1 MVVPPLPEKQGLV
14 DVAAQEV
21 LQASGVQEDDDLWLE
36 QRTAA
41 LDRMLKRIYAPPLL
55 SGSPS
60 LQACHMTR
68 TRTRALTPQP

>member
-1 MVVPPLPEKQGLV
+1 MWWCRRCLRSRAWSTWPR
-14 DVAAQEV
+14 
-21 LQASGVQEDDDLWLE
+21 QASGVQEDDDLWLE

-41 LDRMLKRIYAPPLL
+41 LDRMLKRIYAHPLL

-60 LQACHMTR
+60 LQACLMTR